1 MQAIA
6 PIFYGA
12 CTFDRVREQFGSERR
27 YLIVCDR
34 NTRKLCLPL
43 FAGEAMELPP
53 VFETEAGE
61 GAKTLATCERL
72 WTFALENGFDR
83 DSVWI
88 NLGGGMVSDLGGFA
102 AACYKRGVA
111 FVNVPTTLLAC
122 VDATA
127 GAKTG
132 VNLLSEKN
140 MIGSF
145 RAPEAIFMDTRYLQ
159 SLPREE
165 WLSGMAEVLKHGLI
179 ADAAYW
185 EDCLAGKP
193 GTMEMIR
200 RSVGIKS
207 AIVAADPLENG
218 LRKVLNFGH
227 TVGHALE
234 AAFTRT
240 GVRVTHGACVAA
252 GMWMESLAAEA
263 FAGLSSGEGGAI
275 RAGLSG
281 LFPALPVEQ
290 LPAAGITALMYGD
303 KKNRRGEIRMSLPD
317 RIGHCLFD
325 IPVPGE
331 AAEEWLHIYTDTCQ
345 K

>member
-12 CTFDRVREQFGSERR
+12 CTFERVREQFGKERR
-27 YLIVCDR
+27 YLIVCDS
-34 NTRKLCLPL
+34 NTRRLCLPL
-43 FAGEAMELPP
+43 FAGDPGGEPAL
-53 VFETEAGE
+53 FEMEAGE
-61 GAKTLATCERL
+61 DFKSLTTCEKL
-72 WTFALENGFDR
+72 WTFALQQGLDR

-145 RAPEAIFMDTRYLQ
+145 RAPEAIFMDTRYLE

-185 EDCLAGKP
+185 EDCLAAKLS
-193 GTMEMIR
+193 TLEMVR
-200 RSVGIKS
+200 RSIDIKS
-207 AIVAADPLENG
+207 AVVAADPLEKG
-218 LRKVLNFGH
+218 QRKILNFGH

-234 AAFTRT
+234 AAFARAGTH
-240 GVRVTHGACVAA
+240 VTHGACVAA

-263 FAGLSSGEGGAI
+263 FAGLSAAEGEAI
-275 RAGLSG
+275 RAGLSA

-290 LPAAGITALMYGD
+290 LSVTELRSLMAGD
-303 KKNRRGEIRMSLPD
+303 KKNRGGEIRMSLPD

-325 IPVPGE
+325 VAVPAG
-331 AAEEWLHIYTDTCQ
+331 ALEEWLPIYTDTCQ